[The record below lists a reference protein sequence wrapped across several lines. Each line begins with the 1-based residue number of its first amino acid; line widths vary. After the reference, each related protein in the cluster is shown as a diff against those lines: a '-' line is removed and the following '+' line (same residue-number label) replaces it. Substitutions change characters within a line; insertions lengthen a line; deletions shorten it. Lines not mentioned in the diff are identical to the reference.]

1 VIVAGIDTATPA
13 TVTGLLLPDGAVVEA
28 RDEPE
33 EGSRGAHASRLLVLL
48 ERALDEGGV
57 AWADV
62 DRIAVGVGPGGFTGL
77 RIGIATARA
86 LAQAR
91 GLPLVPVSSLATL
104 AAGAGDGAVAA
115 VIDARRGEVFAA
127 AWDGATALVEPAA
140 TPEETAERLT
150 AAAAT
155 GPAVA
160 VLAAADAGVAH
171 AAAALEAAG
180 DLAGARRVVLTGPGE
195 APDLPLGVLAER
207 GTRFVLDALD
217 LDADLRAARALVVG
231 TGRLDERALRGAVE
245 GELAVRARQA
255 GVPCHAVVGQNA
267 LDLFSTRIL
276 DLQRIVTA
284 SSAAGLEDASAGL
297 ADVI

>member
-1 VIVAGIDTATPA
+1 MIVAGIDTATPA
-13 TVTGLLLPDGAVVEA
+13 TVTGVLLPDGAVVEA

-104 AAGAGDGAVAA
+104 AAGAGDGPVAA

-140 TPEETAERLT
+140 YPPEALAERLL
-150 AAAAT
+150 ALDV
-155 GPAVA
+155 PVRAVGDGA
-160 VLAAADAGVAH
+160 VRFREELEGAGVAVPVDGSAVH
-171 AAAALEAAG
+171 RIAAAPLCRLGAAG
-180 DLAGARRVVLTGPGE
+180 EP
-195 APDLPLGVLAER
+195 AER
-207 GTRFVLDALD
+207 DRLLPDYRREPDAK
-217 LDADLRAARALVVG
+217 
-231 TGRLDERALRGAVE
+231 
-245 GELAVRARQA
+245 
-255 GVPCHAVVGQNA
+255 PP
-267 LDLFSTRIL
+267 
-276 DLQRIVTA
+276 QR
-284 SSAAGLEDASAGL
+284 
-297 ADVI
+297 